1 MTDEER
7 RLRHEQ
13 KVRAKEIAKAS
24 HKAAKGPL
32 DVPFLLLSLILTG
45 IGLVMLFS
53 ASFPSAYYES
63 GNPAYYFLRQLG
75 FGAVGIVLMYI
86 VSRWNY
92 ARWRGLG
99 AVLVGI
105 AALLLAAVAFT
116 PLGIERNN
124 ATRWINLGIQFQPS
138 EVAKIAVIVF
148 FADRISRKKEK
159 MRNFKEGIMPFAI
172 VLGLFAFLLMCE
184 PHFSATV
191 LICGIGCAMLFAGG
205 VELKWLGYG
214 AGLAGIVA
222 TLFFTGV
229 VKYNSSRITVW
240 RDPLNPEWARDS
252 GYQIRQSLISIGSG
266 GLLGVGLGKSRQKH
280 LFLPEEHNDFI
291 FSVICEEL
299 GLVGATIIMVLF
311 ALLII
316 RGYWIA
322 LRARDRFGSLLVIG
336 VTTQIALQTALSI
349 AVVSNLIPATG
360 ISLPFFSYGGTALV
374 IQLVEIGIVLS
385 VSRQTPTE

>member
-1 MTDEER
+1 MTDQER
-7 RLRHEQ
+7 RLRYEQ
-13 KVRAKEIAKAS
+13 KARARKIEKAS
-24 HKAAKGPL
+24 RKAAKGPL
-32 DVPFLLLSLILTG
+32 DVPFLMLSLILTG

-75 FGAVGIVLMYI
+75 FGVLGIVLMFV

-92 ARWRGLG
+92 ARWRGL
-99 AVLVGI
+99 AVVSVGVAI
-105 AALLLAAVAFT
+105 ILLAAVAFT
-116 PLGIERNN
+116 PLGVTSNG

-138 EVAKIAVIVF
+138 EVAKVAVIIF

-159 MRNFKEGIMPFAI
+159 MLQFKEGILPFAA
-172 VLGLFAFLLMCE
+172 VLVVFSVLLMCE

-191 LICGIGCAMLFAGG
+191 LICGIGCAMLFVGG
-205 VELKWLGYG
+205 MQLKWLAFAAGG
-214 AGLAGIVA
+214 AAFVAG
-222 TLFFTGV
+222 LFFTGV
-229 VKYNSSRITVW
+229 ITYNSSRIKIW
-240 RDPLNPEWARDS
+240 RDPLNPEWMLDK
-252 GYQIRQSLISIGSG
+252 GYQMRQSLISIGSG
-266 GLLGVGLGKSRQKH
+266 GLTGVGLGQSRQKH

-299 GLVGATIIMVLF
+299 GLIGATIIMLLF
-311 ALLII
+311 AFLII

-322 LRARDRFGSLLVIG
+322 LHARDRFGSLLVIG
-336 VTTQIALQTALSI
+336 VTTQIALQTALNI
-349 AVVSNLIPATG
+349 AVVSNLVPASG

-374 IQLVEIGIVLS
+374 IQLIEIGIVLS